1 MTLRRT
7 TTLTLAV
14 CLPLALSCGDGTP
27 AFCEPLENTADLSSL
42 GGALEAVD
50 LDRAASEAQRLRDL
64 ADEAPPE
71 IRADLVALA
80 DGVVDVVDLIA
91 TERGA
96 SSGPAGAADPGEVE
110 RQRDQLTD
118 RLGELDRRSDR
129 ISAWAAEQCGLDL
142 S

>member
-64 ADEAPPE
+64 AERDA
-71 IRADLVALA
+71 RDLGDDIVTRDHVLA
-80 DGVVDVVDLIA
+80 SR
-91 TERGA
+91 RGL
-96 SSGPAGAADPGEVE
+96 AGA
-110 RQRDQLTD
+110 T
-118 RLGELDRRSDR
+118 S
-129 ISAWAAEQCGLDL
+129 
-142 S
+142 